1 MSDNH
6 KKNISKNYSLNISSK
21 ETTLNSVSV
30 SNLLKKSKKNQTQN
44 KLILCQYPTI
54 FKEEFGKND
63 TPVKGAR
70 LFSAKTHR
78 AKKNTKLVKKN
89 SLKNICNNQKN
100 KINIELNSQRTLKN
114 NNNNKHIF
122 FTGLN
127 DNFQNKKMKLRL
139 KSATIHKQLDKYS
152 RKSLEMKKKFNLF
165 EIYKRSNYY
174 NQIVVTN
181 KKQRKFLSNYLKK
194 DLELNQRNSNINN
207 YQEHNNSNN
216 NNRCYYNQLFNRML
230 TCFLE
235 QKKGQSSPTH
245 INSCG
250 DRNYRTL
257 NLFNSFKKNSC
268 KLNEKLLFSKNY
280 NNIYK

>member
-1 MSDNH
+1 MD
-6 KKNISKNYSLNISSK
+6 KKNISKNHSLNISSK
-21 ETTLNSVSV
+21 ETTINSIKASK
-30 SNLLKKSKKNQTQN
+30 LLKKNKKNQTQN
-44 KLILCQYPTI
+44 KLILCQYPSI
-54 FKEEFGKND
+54 LKEEFGRID
-63 TPVKGAR
+63 TPVKGER

-78 AKKNTKLVKKN
+78 ANKNAKLLKKN
-89 SLKNICNNQKN
+89 SFKNICNIQKN
-100 KINIELNSQRTLKN
+100 KIKIELDSQNTLKN
-114 NNNNKHIF
+114 NNNHIF

-127 DNFQNKKMKLRL
+127 DDFQNKKMKIRL
-139 KSATIHKQLDKYS
+139 KSATIHKQIDKYS
-152 RKSLEMKKKFNLF
+152 RKALDMKKKFNLY

-174 NQIVVTN
+174 YQIVVTN

-257 NLFNSFKKNSC
+257 NLFNSFKKNSY

>member
-1 MSDNH
+1 MD

-21 ETTLNSVSV
+21 ETTINSVSV
-30 SNLLKKSKKNQTQN
+30 SKLFKNKKNQTQN
-44 KLILCQYPTI
+44 KLILCQNPTI

-194 DLELNQRNSNINN
+194 DLELNYRNSNIYN
-207 YQEHNNSNN
+207 YQDFSNSSNN
-216 NNRCYYNQLFNRML
+216 HNKSYYNQLFKRML

-235 QKKGQSSPTH
+235 QKNGQLSPAH
-245 INSCG
+245 INSCE

-257 NLFNSFKKNSC
+257 NMKNCFKKNNY
-268 KLNEKLLFSKNY
+268 KLNEKLLCSKYY